1 MQTYV
6 QKFCVVHRW
15 QYFNMG
21 TYIAYSSR
29 NFSVA
34 KSFLFQDFNSPWMRE
49 IFTFYWKFFVK
60 KEKRKCWLKIFQ
72 RPFRNFLTLTAHTH
86 VTHTYTVFTL
96 EFRWLIFLQVSST
109 LFKSYSFGWFPIFCH
124 RRIFDKK
131 FLY

>member
-86 VTHTYTVFTL
+86 VTHTLYLHWSFGGWFFCKLVVVHSL
-96 EFRWLIFLQVSST
+96 NP
-109 LFKSYSFGWFPIFCH
+109 SFGWFPIFCH